1 MDNDL
6 FKEDDDDISNVG
18 SIDKDYHTLNR
29 KTYLFYIDYD
39 SSIGHYSTRL
49 SIDLVYLPIGY
60 YTMAPID
67 LNKNGIS
74 GLKEG
79 TKSGNAVTVKQL
91 NDTINSYIS
100 ILITNTVI
108 LKVTFLH
115 LDPNMVITLKPVVLK
130 NFLLVI

>member
-1 MDNDL
+1 MDNDDD
-6 FKEDDDDISNVG
+6 EDDDDICKVG
-18 SIDKDYHTLNR
+18 SIDKDYHTINH